1 MEISVMVSAPVGQT
15 QRVEVLLM
23 SGVRLADGIYD
34 ESLVGSG
41 GELVMFM
48 KLLVVADGML
58 VIFADGM
65 FVDTVELREA
75 LETLTDAIVVPVP
88 TETET
93 EEFTDDKILPVANAL
108 ELGIGK
114 GDRFPA
120 ELVPTEFEAVVE
132 FMLGLGVML
141 GTAGTEE
148 FAEGEILPLL
158 PKANA
163 LELGMG

>member
-1 MEISVMVSAPVGQT
+1 LVPIDAVDVSVLRLGV
-15 QRVEVLLM
+15 VL
-23 SGVRLADGIYD
+23 GTAG
-34 ESLVGSG
+34 
-41 GELVMFM
+41 
-48 KLLVVADGML
+48 
-58 VIFADGM
+58 
-65 FVDTVELREA
+65 
-75 LETLTDAIVVPVP
+75 
-88 TETET
+88 T
-93 EEFTDDKILPVANAL
+93 EEFIDGKTLPLLPKANAL